1 MFEGPTPSHAHE
13 ESETSSVTQQPKVE
27 ESSAAEHLI
36 RVTDSQGNY
45 IGNARN
51 QDEVKQMIQNHMTE
65 ARENA

>member
-1 MFEGPTPSHAHE
+1 MFEGPMPSHSHDEA
-13 ESETSSVTQQPKVE
+13 ETSSAPAQPKVE
-27 ESSAAEHLI
+27 EVAAAEHLI

-51 QDEVKQMIQNHMTE
+51 QDEMKQMIQNHMTE